1 MPSIKFYTDEHV
13 GKAIINGLRL
23 RGINVISGKEADL
36 LSAADEDHLEFA
48 LKEGRVIF
56 TQDDDFLKLH
66 AKGFEHA
73 GIVYAPQGT
82 SIGKIVR
89 GLELIYRVLSPEDM
103 YGHVEFL

>member
-13 GKAIINGLRL
+13 GKAVINGLRL
-23 RGINVISGKEADL
+23 RGIDVLPSKEVNL
-36 LSAADEDHLEFA
+36 LGVDDEVHLEFT

-73 GIVYAPQGT
+73 GIVYTPQGT
-82 SIGKIVR
+82 SIGTIIR
-89 GLELIYRVLSPEDM
+89 GLELIYLVLSPEDM
-103 YGHVEFL
+103 HNHVEFL